1 MFSIKKTVLR
11 NGEVVQKTIK
21 SQHSSE
27 ADAVAELHAKLFKK
41 ETIFGQKFKELKEN
55 GRLIYELELN
65 YCPAVKEIIR
75 YQIIREEN

>member
-41 ETIFGQKFKELKEN
+41 ETIFGQKFKEVKKD
-55 GRLIYELELN
+55 GKPIYELELN
-65 YCPAVKEIIR
+65 YCPTVRETIR

>member
-1 MFSIKKTVLR
+1 M
-11 NGEVVQKTIK
+11 
-21 SQHSSE
+21 
-27 ADAVAELHAKLFKK
+27 AELHAKLFKK

-65 YCPAVKEIIR
+65 YCPTVREVIR